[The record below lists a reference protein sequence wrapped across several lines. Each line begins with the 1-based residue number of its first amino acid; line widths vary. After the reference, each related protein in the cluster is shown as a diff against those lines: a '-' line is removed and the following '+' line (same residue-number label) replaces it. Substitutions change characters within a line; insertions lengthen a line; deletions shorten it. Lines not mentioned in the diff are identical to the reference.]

1 MIFLGTEGRTSMK
14 NIVLQYLNYEAYNT
28 AMLEG
33 GTRGFVALLHH
44 QNFDI
49 IIVNA

>member
-1 MIFLGTEGRTSMK
+1 MIFLGTEGGTCMK
-14 NIVLQYLNYEAYNT
+14 NIVLQYLNYEACCT

-44 QNFDI
+44 QNFFI
-49 IIVNA
+49 IIVIA